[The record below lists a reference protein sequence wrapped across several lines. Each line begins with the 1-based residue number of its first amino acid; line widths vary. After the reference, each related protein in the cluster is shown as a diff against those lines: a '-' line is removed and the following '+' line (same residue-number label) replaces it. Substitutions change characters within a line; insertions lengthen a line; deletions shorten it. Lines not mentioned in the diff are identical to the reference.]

1 MVAPQNVVA
10 VLRSC
15 FPDASDDAIDS
26 ATNRIVGLN
35 EEWRE
40 VTSNEEEMGYHYSVR
55 CADICYLAD
64 QVSRG
69 AQYRLF
75 LKRPTQKW

>member
-1 MVAPQNVVA
+1 MVSRHNVVN

-35 EEWRE
+35 EEWQE
-40 VTSNEEEMGYHYSVR
+40 VTSKEEEMGYHYSAR

-69 AQYRLF
+69 SQYRLF
-75 LKRPTQKW
+75 LKRSIQKW